1 MARHRASWWRKEV
14 SIQQEQCVKTQL
26 LILAAIGT
34 LALAGCKKAE
44 TPAADAPATAA
55 AEVTPAPST
64 DTVKAGTG
72 VPECDQYLEKVYAC
86 ISDKVPEAQRDMMKQ
101 GIEQSRSAW
110 AGVTD
115 KTELAN
121 QCKTAL
127 EQAKTTFGAMGC
139 KF

>member
-1 MARHRASWWRKEV
+1 MRED
-14 SIQQEQCVKTQL
+14 QL

-44 TPAADAPATAA
+44 TPATDAPAATPAAAPAAAA
-55 AEVTPAPST
+55 AEVTPAPAT

-127 EQAKTTFGAMGC
+127 EQAKTSFGAMGC
-139 KF
+139 TF

>member
-1 MARHRASWWRKEV
+1 M
-14 SIQQEQCVKTQL
+14 KTQL

-44 TPAADAPATAA
+44 TPATDAPAATPAAAPAAAA
-55 AEVTPAPST
+55 AEVTPAPAT

-121 QCKTAL
+121 QCKTLL
-127 EQAKTTFGAMGC
+127 EQAKTSFGALGC
-139 KF
+139 TF

>member
-1 MARHRASWWRKEV
+1 M
-14 SIQQEQCVKTQL
+14 KTQF

-44 TPAADAPATAA
+44 TPATDAPAATPAAAPAAAA
-55 AEVTPAPST
+55 AEVTPAPAT

-127 EQAKTTFGAMGC
+127 EQAKTSFGAMGC
-139 KF
+139 TF

>member
-1 MARHRASWWRKEV
+1 
-14 SIQQEQCVKTQL
+14 VKTQL

-44 TPAADAPATAA
+44 TPATDAPAATPAAAPAAAA
-55 AEVTPAPST
+55 AEVTPAPAT

-127 EQAKTTFGAMGC
+127 EQAKTSFGAMGC
-139 KF
+139 TF

>member
-1 MARHRASWWRKEV
+1 M
-14 SIQQEQCVKTQL
+14 KTQL

-44 TPAADAPATAA
+44 TPATDAPAAAPAAAA
-55 AEVTPAPST
+55 AEVTPAPAT
-64 DTVKAGTG
+64 DTVKASTG

-127 EQAKTTFGAMGC
+127 EQAKTSFGAMGC
-139 KF
+139 TF

>member
-1 MARHRASWWRKEV
+1 M
-14 SIQQEQCVKTQL
+14 KTQF

-44 TPAADAPATAA
+44 TPATDAPAATPAAAPAAAA
-55 AEVTPAPST
+55 AEVTPAPAT

-86 ISDKVPEAQRDMMKQ
+86 IRDKVPEAQRDMMKQ

-127 EQAKTTFGAMGC
+127 EQAKTSFGAMGC
-139 KF
+139 TF

>member
-1 MARHRASWWRKEV
+1 MK
-14 SIQQEQCVKTQL
+14 IK
-26 LILAAIGT
+26 ILAVAAFAVLS
-34 LALAGCKKAE
+34 LAACKKAE
-44 TPAADAPATAA
+44 TPADPAAPAAPAATAPA
-55 AEVTPAPST
+55 AVTPAATT
-64 DTVKAGTG
+64 DTVSASTG

-127 EQAKTTFGAMGC
+127 EQAKTSFGAMGC
-139 KF
+139 TF

>member
-1 MARHRASWWRKEV
+1 M
-14 SIQQEQCVKTQL
+14 KTQL
-26 LILAAIGT
+26 LILAAVGT
-34 LALAGCKKAE
+34 LALAGCKKAD
-44 TPAADAPATAA
+44 TPAPGAPAANPATAPAAAA

-86 ISDKVPEAQRDMMKQ
+86 ISNKVPEAQRDMMKQ

-127 EQAKTTFGAMGC
+127 EQAKTSFGAMGC
-139 KF
+139 TF

>member
-1 MARHRASWWRKEV
+1 M
-14 SIQQEQCVKTQL
+14 KTQL

-44 TPAADAPATAA
+44 TPATDAPAATPAAAAA
-55 AEVTPAPST
+55 AEVTPAPAT

-127 EQAKTTFGAMGC
+127 EQAKTSFGAMGC
-139 KF
+139 TF

>member
-1 MARHRASWWRKEV
+1 M
-14 SIQQEQCVKTQL
+14 KTQL

-34 LALAGCKKAE
+34 LALAGCKKTE
-44 TPAADAPATAA
+44 TPATDAPAATPAAAPA
-55 AEVTPAPST
+55 AEVTPAPAT

-127 EQAKTTFGAMGC
+127 EQAKTSFGAMGC
-139 KF
+139 TF

>member
-1 MARHRASWWRKEV
+1 M
-14 SIQQEQCVKTQL
+14 KTQL
-26 LILAAIGT
+26 LILAAVGA
-34 LALAGCKKAE
+34 LALAGCKKAD
-44 TPAADAPATAA
+44 TPAPDAPAATSATAPAAAA

-127 EQAKTTFGAMGC
+127 EQAKTSFGAMGC
-139 KF
+139 TF